1 MRLQERNEYFFIKDS
16 CFLFGFTKPA
26 FKNSILELE
35 DLNKLNLKIA
45 TLKQIHSSK
54 INIIEKASNYQGD
67 GLFTSTSDLVLTVK
81 TADCLPIFLYS
92 KELNVCGIIHM
103 GWRGAVSGILE
114 NIPFNLN
121 SFKVIAGV
129 GLRKCCYKV
138 GKEFLEFNI
147 YPFIL
152 NIKGVLYF
160 DVIEFTKNILISKG
174 LKEENFLDLGI
185 CSFCSK
191 ESFFSYRRDK
201 TILRTFSF
209 IVRLNRDVKR
219 GS

>member
-1 MRLQERNEYFFIKDS
+1 MRLKEKNEYFFIKDS
-16 CFLFGFTKPA
+16 CFFLGFTKPN

-54 INIIEKASNYQGD
+54 INLIKKGSNYKGD
-67 GLFTSTSDLVLTVK
+67 GLFTSISNLVLTVK
-81 TADCLPIFLYS
+81 TADCLPVFLYS

-114 NIPFNLN
+114 NIPFDLN
-121 SFKVIAGV
+121 SFRVIAGV
-129 GLRKCCYKV
+129 GLRKCCYRV
-138 GKEFLEFNI
+138 GKEFLEFSI

-152 NIKGVLYF
+152 NINGVLYF
-160 DVIEFTKNILISKG
+160 DVIEFTKSILISKG
-174 LKEENFLDLGI
+174 LKKENFLDLGI

-191 ESFFSYRRDK
+191 EKFFSYRRDK
-201 TILRTFSF
+201 TIFRTISF
-209 IVRLNRDVKR
+209 IVRLNRNV
-219 GS
+219 